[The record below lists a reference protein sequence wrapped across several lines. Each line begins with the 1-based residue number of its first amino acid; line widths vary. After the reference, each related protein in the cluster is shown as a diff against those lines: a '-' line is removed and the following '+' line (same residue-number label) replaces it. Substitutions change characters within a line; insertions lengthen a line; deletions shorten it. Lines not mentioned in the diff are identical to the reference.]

1 MFVLVQIP
9 CGVGGGWAC
18 VRLLCF
24 IPKYLHT
31 FLFFSAMMLSQC
43 CRLSFWR
50 CLFVLRVNFVHV
62 SVGDTGGV
70 VARVS
75 CLGLSG
81 CEGLLV
87 PNLSFVVVLGSRF

>member
-9 CGVGGGWAC
+9 CGVGGGWA
-18 VRLLCF
+18 LCEAVVF
-24 IPKYLHT
+24 YSQVSAH
-31 FLFFSAMMLSQC
+31 FSFSDDVSQC

-50 CLFVLRVNFVHV
+50 CLFVLRANFVHV
-62 SVGDTGGV
+62 SVGDTDGV

-81 CEGLLV
+81 GDELLV
-87 PNLSFVVVLGSRF
+87 RDLSFVGVFGSRF

>member
-1 MFVLVQIP
+1 MVWA
-9 CGVGGGWAC
+9 VGGHC

-24 IPKYLHT
+24 IPKCLRT
-31 FLFFSAMMLSQC
+31 FLSAMMLSQC

-50 CLFVLRVNFVHV
+50 CLFVLRANFVHV
-62 SVGDTGGV
+62 SVGDTDGV

-81 CEGLLV
+81 CEELFV
-87 PNLSFVVVLGSRF
+87 PDLSFVVVFDSRF